1 MDSPATEEET
11 PEECGIHIFDFFLS
25 LFSPFPFEFFF
36 CHPFVY
42 ISGAS
47 DQMSPS
53 SVKIH
58 INRSAYNL

>member
-25 LFSPFPFEFFF
+25 LSSLLSLLIFF
-36 CHPFVY
+36 CHLFVH

-58 INRSAYNL
+58 INRSSYNL

>member
-36 CHPFVY
+36 VIRLFTLVELVIKCHHH
-42 ISGAS
+42 
-47 DQMSPS
+47 Q
-53 SVKIH
+53 
-58 INRSAYNL
+58 